1 MRDHDKPTLL
11 DRPLLLLGLI
21 IIGNIIIWG
30 GSVALAI
37 FIVVKMLRWLDVI
50 C

>member
-1 MRDHDKPTLL
+1 MGKGKSIL
-11 DRPLLLLGLI
+11 DRPVLLFALVI
-21 IIGNIIIWG
+21 VGNIIIWG
-30 GSVALAI
+30 GGVALAI